1 MALEEVEGSSVG
13 FVERFL
19 CLELLIKGESAL
31 MASQVSISGR
41 PEKRPAASY

>member
-1 MALEEVEGSSVG
+1 VG

-31 MASQVSISGR
+31 MASQVGSSVR
-41 PEKRPAASY
+41 SKKRPAASY